1 MSREECSPAIV
12 LPRTNILD
20 VEGGE
25 LARLTP
31 RCARRGERKQRA
43 PASPAMR
50 STAARRVDVPFGAP
64 AACVGLLLSLCT
76 PQHSK
81 HTSIIMNNYVYCSS
95 LGMAWERLWYVSI
108 GPCKSHAQSRRTW
121 PIEVSTSLSSHQN
134 QQVALEFY
142 TSGYPSSNKT
152 ILENPRSLFRNIE
165 II

>member
-43 PASPAMR
+43 HASPAMR
-50 STAARRVDVPFGAP
+50 STAARRVDVPFGTP
-64 AACVGLLLSLCT
+64 PTIRLAACVTLGSLLCK

-95 LGMAWERLWYVSI
+95 LGIHWCRTRVRLAGFDVNSTRWAHRLAKYVSI
-108 GPCKSHAQSRRTW
+108 GRDFSKGQSRYIKGDPL
-121 PIEVSTSLSSHQN
+121 PIEVSRHQSRCTN
-134 QQVALEFY
+134 G
-142 TSGYPSSNKT
+142 SIG
-152 ILENPRSLFRNIE
+152 
-165 II
+165 